1 MSAQY
6 IPPFFSG
13 SESFLNNPT
22 SLNEP
27 LFPSTTPITSPTGFQ
42 TLGQNMKPVPSSSG
56 VYNFLQGAN
65 PLNALKKDAGS
76 ILGSFGLP
84 VVVILV
90 GALLVYG
97 SFKAG

>member
-42 TLGQNMKPVPSSSG
+42 TLGQNMQPVSNSG
-56 VYNFLQGAN
+56 IYNFLKGAD
-65 PLNALKKDAGS
+65 PINALKKD
-76 ILGSFGLP
+76 IGSFGIPL
-84 VVVILV
+84 VVILV
-90 GALLVYG
+90 GALLIYG
-97 SFKAG
+97 SFKGGI